1 MTVAIS
7 ELRNL
12 MNIGC
17 QPGVSLKFTMHDRIE
32 KRRKLNYSLD
42 FTVFGLIVFYFYIF
56 GFFLKYVLMKNFG

>member
-56 GFFLKYVLMKNFG
+56 GFFLAYT